1 MTTTRAGAKLLPP
14 PAPTTSASSAA
25 VAATVHDDEGPK
37 KKRRTLRDAEQELE
51 ESRSALQEAKK
62 KLIVTAR
69 ENAKMKVLLMKY
81 IDKDDSLLC
90 TSQLSMAD
98 ASQQEGSQK
107 PAQVVDFQ
115 SSQSTAMEESSES
128 QSQSPRGGYASTV
141 TTSTM
146 SFEDS
151 ENSESS
157 MWTTTVSSSDFQ
169 TDDGDGMMMGQVSQ
183 LSQMSQWSEFSSTS
197 NLDEIITF
205 LEKQDTVES
214 ERYECI
220 WRLYVVT
227 LEADFKELQAQKT
240 CVRVGVGVLL
250 TSAKHPNCV
259 LIGMRKGSHGAG
271 KYALPGGHLEMYESW
286 EECAIREVKEETD
299 LDISHMT
306 FAYVTNDPMEDE
318 GKHYITIFVQAT
330 VADDQVPRNMEPHKC
345 EGWHWE
351 PWTSL
356 RTHDN
361 MFLPLYHITRS
372 AFVPTGFVDAA

>member
-1 MTTTRAGAKLLPP
+1 MPTTRAGAKLLPP
-14 PAPTTSASSAA
+14 PASTPSAVTTA
-25 VAATVHDDEGPK
+25 HDDDGPK

-51 ESRSALQEAKK
+51 ESRLALQEAKK

-98 ASQQEGSQK
+98 ASQQEGNQK
-107 PAQVVDFQ
+107 PTPQVVDFQ

-128 QSQSPRGGYASTV
+128 QSPRGGYASTV
-141 TTSTM
+141 TTGL
-146 SFEDS
+146 EDS

-157 MWTTTVSSSDFQ
+157 MWTTTVPSSDFQ

-205 LEKQDTVES
+205 LEKQDTVEN
-214 ERYECI
+214 ER
-220 WRLYVVT
+220 VVT

-250 TSAKHPNCV
+250 TSAQHPNCV
-259 LIGMRKGSHGAG
+259 LIGVRKGSHGAG
-271 KYALPGGHLEMYESW
+271 KFALPGGHLEMYESW
-286 EECAIREVKEETD
+286 EECAIRE
-299 LDISHMT
+299 IST
-306 FAYVTNDPMEDE
+306 F
-318 GKHYITIFVQAT
+318 
-330 VADDQVPRNMEPHKC
+330 
-345 EGWHWE
+345 
-351 PWTSL
+351 
-356 RTHDN
+356 RT
-361 MFLPLYHITRS
+361 
-372 AFVPTGFVDAA
+372 